1 MRLVKNE
8 NGKEF
13 VMEQGFWT
21 GKTKLFVDGEELVKV
36 DKKSYRYN
44 DEIVSI
50 KGNFLSGVTLN
61 FSQSESV
68 AICANK
74 WYEFVL
80 IYMPYLY
87 VAIGVLFGAIGGAL
101 SAFAA
106 ISCCVLNAYI
116 LRSKGNLV
124 VKIILCIVL
133 FIALFFVWFIIT
145 INIASLI
152 LN

>member
-21 GKTKLFVDGEELVKV
+21 GKTKLFIDGEELIKV
-36 DKKSYRYN
+36 DKKSYKYN

-61 FSQSESV
+61 FSQSENV
-68 AICANK
+68 QICVNK

-80 IYMPYLY
+80 IYMPCLY
-87 VAIGVLFGAIGGAL
+87 FIVGILFGAIGGAL
-101 SAFAA
+101 SAISAV
-106 ISCCVLNAYI
+106 SCCVMNAYI
-116 LRSKGNLV
+116 LRSKGNIV
-124 VKIILCIVL
+124 VKVVLCLCL
-133 FIALFFVWFIIT
+133 FIALFLVWLFIT
-145 INIASLI
+145 LLIASL
-152 LN
+152 LV